1 MYCCPLCNALR
12 CGQSRQEPLARVG
25 IRGFLRQ
32 QPGARHDKYRPP
44 LADLFKTQADR
55 TGEPIE
61 KLPANRAG
69 TAPLDR
75 FGEIDEFGKAGAFLL
90 PDAASYI
97 TGEALV
103 VYGSAMKTLW

>member
-1 MYCCPLCNALR
+1 MRSGVTSLAKSP
-12 CGQSRQEPLARVG
+12 SRELASEG
-25 IRGFLRQ
+25 IRVNNLVPDAINTDR
-32 QPGARHDKYRPP
+32 
-44 LADLFKTQADR
+44 LAGLFKTQADR
-55 TGEPIE
+55 TGEPTE
-61 KLPANRAG
+61 KLSAERAG
-69 TAPLDR
+69 TAPLGG